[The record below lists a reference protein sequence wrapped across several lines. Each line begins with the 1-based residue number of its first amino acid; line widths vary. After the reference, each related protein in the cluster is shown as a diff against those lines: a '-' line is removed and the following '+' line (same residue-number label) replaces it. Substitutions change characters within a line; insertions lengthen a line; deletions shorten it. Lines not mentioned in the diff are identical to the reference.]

1 MIIKFADRK
10 SWSRWWLA
18 VLLASGLWAAVP
30 GGVLAESPHTPS
42 AGLPVKGKVNLV
54 DLGAGSCIPCK
65 MMAPILEELK
75 REYAGRAEV
84 HFVDV
89 RYDRPAIERFAVRG
103 IPTQIFFDS
112 EGREVYRH
120 LGFMD
125 KEGLEKVLARLGVK

>member
-1 MIIKFADRK
+1 MAEKNMPARH
-10 SWSRWWLA
+10 RAGWWLA
-18 VLLASGLWAAVP
+18 AILLASLAAAP
-30 GGVLAESPHTPS
+30 GAARAETPPTPS
-42 AGLPVKGKVNLV
+42 AGLPVRGLVNLV
-54 DLGAGSCIPCK
+54 DLGAGSCIPCR